1 MCEVQLLETSIEIAS
16 SQYGSHIVYHRT
28 GWLCFCPYRQFASRT
43 IKHMSPETVQ
53 RSFYKYEFST
63 IDLSEKQENENK
75 DQDLKLSP
83 SQDL

>member
-1 MCEVQLLETSIEIAS
+1 
-16 SQYGSHIVYHRT
+16 
-28 GWLCFCPYRQFASRT
+28 
-43 IKHMSPETVQ
+43 MSPETVQ